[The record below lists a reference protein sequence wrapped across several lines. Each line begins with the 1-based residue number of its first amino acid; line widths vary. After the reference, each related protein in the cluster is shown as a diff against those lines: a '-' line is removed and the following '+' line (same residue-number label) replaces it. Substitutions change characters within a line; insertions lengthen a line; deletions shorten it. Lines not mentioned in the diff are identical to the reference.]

1 MGGLAKLG
9 VKMVLWLFMRVYQ
22 FLEIYVKLLRGEA
35 WYLQLVNDI
44 YTEIE
49 GGTNNV
55 SVNLGDTG
63 VCGTLPSGY
72 LYIRH
77 FSGKGKNTYT
87 YITHTEGQDER
98 QTISPTNAGLRSCLL
113 LYPRA

>member
-1 MGGLAKLG
+1 M
-9 VKMVLWLFMRVYQ
+9 
-22 FLEIYVKLLRGEA
+22 EIYVKLLRSEA

-77 FSGKGKNTYT
+77 FSGKGKKYIHIHNTHRRTGRETDYKPNECR
-87 YITHTEGQDER
+87 TEILLTLVPQ
-98 QTISPTNAGLRSCLL
+98 GLGIGPGSWKEL
-113 LYPRA
+113 